1 MGLEASKQGGSGP
14 SLSSPSPRASSK
26 PASLAIRVLRGVDQ
40 QRIVLAIAVVLFV
53 LFSVFLD
60 GFADPG
66 NLRTLLQG
74 VAVIGVLGLGMA
86 IVIIGRGID
95 LSMIAVLVMP
105 TAWMFVK
112 IGNGMAIWIAAAIA
126 LAMAI
131 AGGILNGFLIA
142 YLEVPAIFATL
153 ASGTIAYGTM
163 QYLAVSNDIVP
174 IPAQLSW
181 LIPLLQ
187 SSLLGVPAV
196 VVFFGIVALLTWL
209 FLRFT
214 VYGRFIYAIG
224 DNPIAARTTGVPVR
238 PILVLQ
244 YVLSAIIAVVTG
256 VVLAVTVNSA
266 NTRLFNSTMI
276 YDVILVVVLGGV
288 GLGGGKGKVSNVL
301 VGTVLI
307 GILINGMTI
316 MNLSFVAQNLIKA
329 SILLMAIIADS
340 IVNPR
345 DEQTSQ
351 QGDI

>member
-1 MGLEASKQGGSGP
+1 MELEAGKRGGNHPTLP
-14 SLSSPSPRASSK
+14 SQTPRAAPEPPSFLVK
-26 PASLAIRVLRGVDQ
+26 ILRGVDQ
-40 QRIVLAIAVVLFV
+40 QRIVLAIAVVLFI
-53 LFSVFLD
+53 LFSIFLN
-60 GFADPG
+60 GFIDPG
-66 NLRTLLQG
+66 NILTLLQG

-105 TAWMFVK
+105 TAWMFVEV
-112 IGNGMAIWIAAAIA
+112 GNGVAVWAAAASA

-131 AGGILNGFLIA
+131 AAGILNGLLIA

-153 ASGTIAYGTM
+153 ASGTIVYGTM

-174 IPAQLSW
+174 IPAQLAW
-181 LIPLLQ
+181 LAPLLQ
-187 SSLLGVPAV
+187 SSVLGVPTV
-196 VVFFGIVALLTWL
+196 VIFFGVVALVTWL
-209 FLRFT
+209 FLRYT
-214 VYGRFIYAIG
+214 VYGRYIYAIG